1 MLTHMLKQGSLKFI
15 IWRTLAKVLIQN
27 IQFETKNTESTE
39 RRKTSFAREQVENG
53 GLHKPV

>member
-27 IQFETKNTESTE
+27 VQFKK
-39 RRKTSFAREQVENG
+39 KTQKAQKDEKLVLQENR
-53 GLHKPV
+53 